1 MDHEATTPDL
11 MDDLEFAPEA
21 APLSARMWVRENL
34 FASRMS
40 GFLTVITLMLI
51 FWVVRNIVAWIWATN
66 RGWEAV
72 ATNMRL
78 LMVQSYPAG
87 PEPEIINQFAR
98 IWVSVG
104 IVIVLATMSLAVWRV
119 GSRVAATTFF
129 KSMRSAGALIALVA
143 FLGPPSV
150 DLDLLN
156 VDVPVVGF
164 LVRIIGSTLTFF
176 VESALMTGGRLIAFA
191 VGAALLLV
199 GHFGSKATKQRGEDL
214 SFHSLWLPVGGGAL
228 AVLALW
234 VVPFGHY
241 FFNPGDPVMANGALC
256 TGACF
261 DPGTVAITTKLP
273 WTLLLLAGVVGYF
286 LAKGLMRFTG
296 QQILKGFLLV
306 SWVLS
311 LPVIVLF
318 VLRDPDFNP
327 AREGGGFDF
336 FTATDVTVWVAFAVV
351 GSAVIAF
358 LSLPRLGEVGRALSG
373 LLLIGSLTLWAF
385 PMLMKVRILGL
396 LFAAF
401 AVGAQTF
408 AGDRQARVRYIGLW
422 VGFTTV
428 MVALF
433 WAIDAP
439 GTVEVPGKSILGG
452 LLLTFVLALT
462 SITLSFPIGLLM
474 ALGRT
479 STMPIFRVVSTVYI
493 ELVRGIPFI
502 TVLIFFDLILV
513 LFLPSE
519 VDFDSV
525 VMAILAGTLFSAA
538 YLAENVRGGLQAIPK
553 GQYEAAKAMGLSTL
567 QLTVFI
573 VLPQALRAVI
583 PALVGQ
589 TIAIFK
595 DTSLV
600 AIIGLFDFLFIADK
614 VIPGQ
619 TIFLGIKL
627 ENIVFISLVYW
638 IFTFSF
644 SRASLRLEKRV
655 GLGER

>member
-1 MDHEATTPDL
+1 MDHEATTMEDH
-11 MDDLEFAPEA
+11 EFALEA
-21 APLSARMWVRENL
+21 APLSVRMWMRDNL
-34 FASRMS
+34 FSSRFN
-40 GFLTVITLMLI
+40 GFLTIITVLI
-51 FWVVRNIVAWIWATN
+51 IAWVVRNIVAWVWATN

-72 ATNMRL
+72 ATNLRL

-87 PEPEIINQFAR
+87 PEPAIANQFVR
-98 IWVSVG
+98 IWVSIG
-104 IVIVLATMSLAVWRV
+104 LVIVLATLSLAAWRV
-119 GSRVAATTFF
+119 GSRVAVTAFL
-129 KSMRSAGALIALVA
+129 KVVRSGGGVIALLA

-156 VDVPVVGF
+156 VDVPVIGF
-164 LVRIIGSTLTFF
+164 LIRMVGASITFL
-176 VESALMTGGRLIAFA
+176 VEAFLMTGGRLAVFV
-191 VGAALLLV
+191 VGAALV
-199 GHFGSKATKQRGEDL
+199 AIGHVGSKATKERGDDL
-214 SFHSLWLPVGGGAL
+214 TFHSLWIPLGGAVL
-228 AVLALW
+228 AVGALW
-234 VVPFGHY
+234 VVPVGH
-241 FFNPGDPVMANGALC
+241 FFFVEGQKG
-256 TGACF
+256 F
-261 DPGTVAITTKLP
+261 EPGTVASTTKVP
-273 WTLLLLAGVVGYF
+273 WTILVGVGAAAYFVGRAIVRLVGDRILRGLLGIGWA
-286 LAKGLMRFTG
+286 
-296 QQILKGFLLV
+296 
-306 SWVLS
+306 LS

-318 VLRDPDFNP
+318 ILRDPDFNP
-327 AREGGGFDF
+327 ARDGGGLDF
-336 FTATDVTVWVAFAVV
+336 FTGQDVLIWAVFV
-351 GSAVIAF
+351 IGGSVVIGF

-373 LLLIGSLTLWAF
+373 FVLIGALALWAF
-385 PMLMKVRILGL
+385 PVLIKIRVLALI
-396 LFAAF
+396 FAAF

-408 AGDRQARVRYIGLW
+408 AGDRNARIRYLGLWIGLAT
-422 VGFTTV
+422 VLTT
-428 MVALF
+428 LF

-462 SITLSFPIGLLM
+462 SILLSIPIGLLM

-479 STMPIFRVVSTVYI
+479 STMPIFRVISTVYI

-513 LFLPSE
+513 LFLPAE

-538 YLAENVRGGLQAIPK
+538 YMAENVRGGLQSIPK

-583 PALVGQ
+583 PAMVGQ

-614 VIPGQ
+614 VIPAQ

-638 IFTFSF
+638 LFTFSF

>member
-1 MDHEATTPDL
+1 MDHEPTTDVM
-11 MDDLEFAPEA
+11 MDDDEFAPEA
-21 APLSARMWVRENL
+21 APLTARMWMRENL
-34 FASRMS
+34 FSTRFN
-40 GFLTVITLMLI
+40 GFLTVVTVLI
-51 FWVVRNIVAWIWATN
+51 IAWVVSNIIAWVWSTT

-72 ATNMRL
+72 ATNLRL

-87 PEPEIINQFAR
+87 PEPAVADQFAR

-104 IVIVLATMSLAVWRV
+104 IVVVLATMSLAAWRI
-119 GSRVAATTFF
+119 GSRVAATTFS
-129 KSMRSAGALIALVA
+129 KMVRSAGALIGLFA
-143 FLGPPSV
+143 FFGPPSV

-156 VDVPVVGF
+156 LDIPVVGF
-164 LVRIIGSTLTFF
+164 LVRIIGGTLTFL
-176 VESALMTGGRLIAFA
+176 VEAALMTGGRLAVFV
-191 VGAALLLV
+191 VGALLFLV
-199 GHFGSKATKQRGEDL
+199 GHFVSKATKERGDEL
-214 SFHSLWLPVGGGAL
+214 SFHSLWIPTGAGVL

-234 VVPFGHY
+234 VVPIGD
-241 FFNPGDPVMANGALC
+241 FFFVEGQKGYEAGPVA
-256 TGACF
+256 
-261 DPGTVAITTKLP
+261 TTTSLP
-273 WTLLLLAGVVGYF
+273 WTWILLAGIAAYFVTRGVMRLVGQPIVKNLLLLGWG
-286 LAKGLMRFTG
+286 
-296 QQILKGFLLV
+296 
-306 SWVLS
+306 LS

-318 VLRDPDFNP
+318 ILRDPDFNP
-327 AREGGGFDF
+327 GRDGGGFDF
-336 FTATDVTVWVAFAVV
+336 FTAQDVTIWFLFAIV

-358 LSLPRLGEVGRALSG
+358 LSLPRLGEVGRALAG
-373 LLLIGSLTLWAF
+373 LLLVAALGLWAF
-385 PMLMKVRILGL
+385 PVLMKIRILGM
-396 LFAAF
+396 LFALF

-408 AGDRQARVRYIGLW
+408 AGDRQARIRYVGIW
-422 VGFTTV
+422 VGLATILVT
-428 MVALF
+428 MF

-462 SITLSFPIGLLM
+462 SILLSFPIGLLM

-479 STMPIFRVVSTVYI
+479 STMPIFRVISTIYI

-513 LFLPSE
+513 LFLPAE

-614 VIPGQ
+614 VIPAQ

-627 ENIVFISLVYW
+627 ENIVFISAVYW
-638 IFTFSF
+638 VFTFSF

>member
-1 MDHEATTPDL
+1 MDHEPTTDV
-11 MDDLEFAPEA
+11 MIDDNEFAPEA
-21 APLSARMWVRENL
+21 APLTARMWMRENL
-34 FASRMS
+34 FSTRFN
-40 GFLTVITLMLI
+40 GFLTVITVLI
-51 FWVVRNIVAWIWATN
+51 IAWLIRNIIAWVWSTT

-72 ATNMRL
+72 ATNLRL

-87 PEPEIINQFAR
+87 PEPAVADQFAR

-104 IVIVLATMSLAVWRV
+104 IVIVLATMSLAAWRI
-119 GSRVAATTFF
+119 GSRVAATTFA
-129 KSMRSAGALIALVA
+129 KMVRSAGALFAMFA
-143 FLGPPSV
+143 FFGPPSV

-156 VDVPVVGF
+156 VDVPVIGV
-164 LVRIIGSTLTFF
+164 LIRIIGGTLTFL
-176 VESALMTGGRLIAFA
+176 VEAALMTGGRLAVFL
-191 VGAALLLV
+191 VGAVLFLA
-199 GHFGSKATKQRGEDL
+199 GHFVSKATKERGDEL
-214 SFHSLWLPVGGGAL
+214 TFHSLWIPTGAGVF

-234 VVPFGHY
+234 VVPIGD
-241 FFNPGDPVMANGALC
+241 FFFVEGQKGYESGPVA
-256 TGACF
+256 
-261 DPGTVAITTKLP
+261 TTTSLP
-273 WTLLLLAGVVGYF
+273 WTWILLAGIAAYFVTRLVMRFVGQSIVKNLLLLGWG
-286 LAKGLMRFTG
+286 
-296 QQILKGFLLV
+296 
-306 SWVLS
+306 LS

-318 VLRDPDFNP
+318 ILRDPDFNP
-327 AREGGGFDF
+327 GRDGGGFDF
-336 FTATDVTVWVAFAVV
+336 FTAQDVTIWLLFAMV
-351 GSAVIAF
+351 GSGVIAF
-358 LSLPRLGEVGRALSG
+358 LSLPRLGEVGRALAG
-373 LLLIGSLTLWAF
+373 LLMVAALGLWAF
-385 PMLMKVRILGL
+385 PVLMKIRIIGM
-396 LFAAF
+396 LFALF
-401 AVGAQTF
+401 AIGAQTF
-408 AGDRQARVRYIGLW
+408 AGDRQARIRYVGLW
-422 VGFTTV
+422 VGLATILVT
-428 MVALF
+428 MF

-462 SITLSFPIGLLM
+462 SILLSFPIGLLM

-479 STMPIFRVVSTVYI
+479 STMPIFRVISTVYI

-513 LFLPSE
+513 LFLPAE

-614 VIPGQ
+614 VIPAQ

-627 ENIVFISLVYW
+627 ENIVFISAVYW
-638 IFTFSF
+638 VFTFSF